1 MKGTIKEDLAR
12 LTLEE
17 KCWLLGQKDGSFGRT
32 ESVGRVGNVPLDNP
46 RGGADYFRSGYGVN
60 DGQYHPVAFPTNAC
74 LAMSWDTALAEESG
88 RVMARE
94 GLANPEKVTWI
105 FRPGVNIKRS
115 PLCGR
120 NFEYF
125 SEDPVCA
132 GEMAGSYIIGMQDE
146 GVAETLKHYVCN
158 NQEFERMTT
167 NAVVGQRALR
177 EIYAKPFGIAI
188 QKGHPK
194 AVMTS
199 YNRVN
204 GEWVNSSPEVMDI
217 LRKDFGYDGVVISDF
232 GAIHHNKVQAHACGM
247 DIELAPDGIHVQ
259 ELIEAVRS
267 GEISEDV
274 IDEELGRVLS
284 LCDSLEDIPACELDM
299 DALHEEA
306 QEAAEQCLVLLQND
320 GILPLSPEMAARDLL
335 VVGSLAV
342 NPSYYGGG
350 SGHMNGYLIDR
361 PLDEIRKIAG
371 DEVAFAK
378 GYETKGGWPPAD
390 TADESLIR
398 EALDA
403 ASRAKVVIFFAGLE
417 YCYESEGYDRAD
429 IQLPESQRL
438 LLNQLLERECRVVI
452 VASSGSVLDLA
463 PYADR
468 AAAVIY
474 SGLAGEGFG
483 GALARILFGFAEPGG
498 RLSETFPLR
507 EEDTPAY
514 LSFTRD
520 CRDGVDVDYGEGI
533 YVGYRWYDAKGMEV
547 LYPFGYGLSYTQ
559 FEISDLAVDRETFTK
574 EGTLTVSLKVKNVG
588 ARAGSEVVQIYVRDV
603 ESLAPRPVKELKA
616 FAKVRLQ
623 PGEEQT
629 VTVQLHKD
637 AFSYYSERMDSW
649 VAESGDFEIMAG
661 TSSRDIV
668 MTKTITLTGGDRAF
682 VYDRM
687 TPLAWFVKEPKFLE
701 IVKQEMPDQ
710 YVFFRQETFEWLCLV
725 LPLPFYKMSEPY
737 LGFPILTE
745 EQVEYLLMRMNE

>member
-1 MKGTIKEDLAR
+1 MKGTIKKDLAR
-12 LTLEE
+12 PTLEE

-146 GVAETLKHYVCN
+146 GVAATLKHYVCN

-274 IDEELGRVLS
+274 IDEELGRVFS

-306 QEAAEQCLVLLQND
+306 QEAAEQCMVLLQND

-361 PLDEIRKIAG
+361 PLDEIRKIAS

-390 TADESLIR
+390 TADEFLIR

-463 PYADR
+463 P
-468 AAAVIY
+468 
-474 SGLAGEGFG
+474 
-483 GALARILFGFAEPGG
+483 
-498 RLSETFPLR
+498 
-507 EEDTPAY
+507 
-514 LSFTRD
+514 
-520 CRDGVDVDYGEGI
+520 
-533 YVGYRWYDAKGMEV
+533 
-547 LYPFGYGLSYTQ
+547 
-559 FEISDLAVDRETFTK
+559 
-574 EGTLTVSLKVKNVG
+574 
-588 ARAGSEVVQIYVRDV
+588 
-603 ESLAPRPVKELKA
+603 RPVKELKA

-649 VAESGDFEIMAG
+649 VAEIGDFEIMAG

-701 IVKQEMPDQ
+701 IVKQELPDQ